1 MSKKRNV
8 HVVYEDDNVYH
19 QEYRMDPWDGLLYT
33 KSDFIAYYGR
43 ELEWKMQD
51 PKKILHRMK
60 INDMIFKYKNVL
72 HEDNIEYL
80 LEKMIHTFE

>member
-1 MSKKRNV
+1 
-8 HVVYEDDNVYH
+8 
-19 QEYRMDPWDGLLYT
+19 
-33 KSDFIAYYGR
+33 
-43 ELEWKMQD
+43 MQD

-80 LEKMIHTFE
+80 LEKTKNGVVFRLIESMDEHFKNHHFRGDSSQNQF